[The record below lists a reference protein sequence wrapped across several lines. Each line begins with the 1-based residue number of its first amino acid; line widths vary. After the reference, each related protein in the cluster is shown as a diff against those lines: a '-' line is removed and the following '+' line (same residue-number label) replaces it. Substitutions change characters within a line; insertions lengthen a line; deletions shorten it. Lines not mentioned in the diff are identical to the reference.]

1 MSRPAVFLDRDGCL
15 SVEVGYVNHISR
27 IRPIDGVPEQIARLN
42 AAGIPAVMVTNQAGA
57 ARGYFPLEL
66 IEQVNARLVEM
77 IAEQGGRIDGVYY
90 CPHLPGAKDPRF
102 DVECNCRKPRPGM
115 IEQAAKDM
123 DLDPKRSF
131 MVGDK
136 YSDVQLAF
144 NVGAKGI
151 LVLSG
156 YGRGELELFGKDWP
170 RQPDKIAETMKD
182 AVDYVFETLGID
194 G

>member
-1 MSRPAVFLDRDGCL
+1 
-15 SVEVGYVNHISR
+15 
-27 IRPIDGVPEQIARLN
+27 
-42 AAGIPAVMVTNQAGA
+42 
-57 ARGYFPLEL
+57 
-66 IEQVNARLVEM
+66 
-77 IAEQGGRIDGVYY
+77 
-90 CPHLPGAKDPRF
+90 
-102 DVECNCRKPRPGM
+102 
-115 IEQAAKDM
+115 
-123 DLDPKRSF
+123 